1 VSKINSTLFNISK
14 HNDSNEWYTLP
25 ALVEV
30 VQPFIK
36 PNQVIWCPFDTSESA
51 FVKVLSK
58 TNQVIYS
65 HIKTGQDFFSYEPTT
80 HYDVIVSNP
89 PFSKRTDVYKRLY
102 ELGKPWAMV
111 ANYTGL
117 FDAKC
122 RWDLFA
128 KNNIQLLIPK
138 GRAQFIRGEDGKV
151 GKAAYQSIY
160 VCSNMLPKQIV
171 FSGSV

>member
-1 VSKINSTLFNISK
+1 MNVTLNPINLILVCKSCHDRIHSTLAGSSVSFDNEGNVVSIPDAVMERIEEIRERNRSK
-14 HNDSNEWYTLP
+14 HNDSDEWYTLP

-89 PFSKRTDVYKRLY
+89 PFS
-102 ELGKPWAMV
+102 
-111 ANYTGL
+111 
-117 FDAKC
+117 FDY
-122 RWDLFA
+122 L
-128 KNNIQLLIPK
+128 
-138 GRAQFIRGEDGKV
+138 
-151 GKAAYQSIY
+151 
-160 VCSNMLPKQIV
+160 
-171 FSGSV
+171 

>member
-1 VSKINSTLFNISK
+1 MSKINSTLYNISK
-14 HNDSNEWYTLP
+14 HNDSDEWYTLP

-65 HIKTGQDFFSYEPTT
+65 HIKTGQDFFSYEPSR
-80 HYDVIVSNP
+80 HYIGV
-89 PFSKRTDVYKRLY
+89 
-102 ELGKPWAMV
+102 
-111 ANYTGL
+111 

-128 KNNIQLLIPK
+128 KSNIQLLMPR
-138 GRAQFIRGEDGKV
+138 GRAQFIRGENGKV